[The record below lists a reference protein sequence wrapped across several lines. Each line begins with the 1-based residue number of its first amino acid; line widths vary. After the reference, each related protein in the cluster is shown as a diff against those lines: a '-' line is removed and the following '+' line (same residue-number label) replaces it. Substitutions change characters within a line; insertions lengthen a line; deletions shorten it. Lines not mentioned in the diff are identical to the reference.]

1 MNHKKIIHLT
11 LFLAIIASVS
21 GGLLSFVNSLTAPI
35 INENAIA
42 AEKVTLKLLFP
53 NTDDFAPVTD
63 FEDETG
69 SILSIFEAK
78 GAGLA
83 YKVSRMGYANPIVM
97 MVGISNDGKI
107 VGLEVL
113 ELADTPGYGM
123 KVGEAPFI
131 DSVVG
136 KSTTDGL
143 DLISGSTVSSTAAIT
158 AINAARTH
166 FNNFKGI
173 DDDGSGSVVTPPVP
187 ELGRTILLSSDEA
200 TSVTTTVTNEVVNG
214 DEKTFTVESNGYSV
228 LEGGYADAKPN
239 VFSITINT
247 VTSVIVAIE
256 VVEMNDTKGIGD
268 KVEHEVFL
276 SQFIGLELEDEN
288 ASVDIISGVTR
299 TSISAIRAVMAT
311 RGK

>member
-1 MNHKKIIHLT
+1 MNNKKIIHIT
-11 LFLAIIASVS
+11 LFLAIIASLS

-53 NTDDFAPVTD
+53 NTDEFSPVTD

-69 SILSIFEAK
+69 AILAIFEAK
-78 GAGLA
+78 DAGLA

-97 MVGISNDGKI
+97 MVGISNDGEI

-131 DSVVG
+131 DSIIG

-143 DLISGSTVSSTAAIT
+143 DLISGSTVSSTAAIS

-166 FNNFKGI
+166 FNKAKGI
-173 DDDGSGSVVTPPVP
+173 EDDGSGSVVTPPVP
-187 ELGRTILLSSDEA
+187 ELGRTVLFTADEA
-200 TSVTTTVTNEVVNG
+200 TSVAATIIEEVVNG
-214 DEKTFTVESNGYSV
+214 DETTFTLESNGYSV
-228 LEGGYADAKPN
+228 TEGGYDDAKPN
-239 VFSITINT
+239 VIKVTINT
-247 VTSVIVAIE
+247 VTSVIVKVE

-268 KVEHEVFL
+268 KAQHEVFL
-276 SQFIGLELEDEN
+276 SQFVGIELEDDS
-288 ASVDIISGVTR
+288 AGVDIVSGVTR
-299 TSISAIRAVMAT
+299 TSISVIRAVVT
-311 RGK
+311 VRGK